1 FEMGSASVIITRGRD
16 GKVRGFHNSCAHR
29 GARLCQEAAG
39 HAPRF
44 MCPYHQWTYGLD
56 GRLLAARNMHDGFD
70 KAAHG
75 LREVAVEDVGGLI
88 FVC

>member
-1 FEMGSASVIITRGRD
+1 
-16 GKVRGFHNSCAHR
+16 
-29 GARLCQEAAG
+29 
-39 HAPRF
+39 

-88 FVC
+88 FVCFAKDPPPIDQVRADLEERIAIYNLDKCKVAVMDD